1 MKNNATAIFEVVWF
15 VLGGVMLFMAVDL
28 TLNAGFGESWPYFL
42 FAILAFALYY
52 LRRRM
57 RISRR

>member
-1 MKNNATAIFEVVWF
+1 MRNNATAIFEVVWF
-15 VLGGVMLFMAVDL
+15 VLGGLMLFMAVDI
-28 TLNAGFGESWPYFL
+28 TVGSGFRESWPYFL
-42 FAILAFALYY
+42 FAILAFVIYY

>member
-15 VLGGVMLFMAVDL
+15 VLGGLMLFIAVDI
-28 TLNAGFGESWPYFL
+28 TLNSGFKESWYYFL
-42 FAILAFALYY
+42 FALLAFVIYY
-52 LRRRM
+52 LRRKM